1 MINMSGFTNTSFRD
15 LAMIRQKEGEEAVKE
30 KLEDIIRGGVLLLNS
45 AGIDIGP
52 PRNVEV
58 SNGNHATHDSLAS
71 KIEFALED
79 EPSNF
84 SLIEQEYGK
93 IDFES
98 LTEELSYESP
108 EEEKKVLD
116 AGGLKPVDID
126 HILGEDDLPHLD
138 GDEDN
143 DYDKDVDHDEDL
155 ETEIPFEETEEG
167 WRELYSELTSEIA
180 EHGFLEGSYL
190 DPDWTHSDEGLEIDD
205 DIYGEGE
212 QVLEGEE
219 KNAFFTAVHELFHR
233 AQSVELVGKVSGGK
247 TPMEYYESFKQG
259 IEESCRTLTG
269 EVKDLDEFMNATI
282 SKPMKYPLAVYWS
295 EVQEE
300 GMEDEIIPGIARSY
314 QLWRDS
320 GNNEILNASG
330 EMITDKLE
338 ENGVKMPLELPAREA
353 FAHMVSL
360 SLREELNQEKERKNY
375 IQEIEEAYNVLYQ
388 DRREEQTGTELRQ
401 IFEEVYQE
409 EGPVQGT
416 TSEQI
421 QRIQQLQNQYADQY
435 RAQI

>member
-1 MINMSGFTNTSFRD
+1 MSDITDATFRD
-15 LAMIRQKEGEEAVKE
+15 LAMIRQKDGEEAVKE

-45 AGIDIGP
+45 AGIDTGP
-52 PRNVEV
+52 PSHVEV

-79 EPSNF
+79 EPSTPR
-84 SLIEQEYGK
+84 LIDEEYGE
-93 IDFES
+93 IDFEG
-98 LTEELSYESP
+98 LTGEFSDESP
-108 EEEKKVLD
+108 EEEKED
-116 AGGLKPVDID
+116 PEARGLEPVDID
-126 HILGEDDLPHLD
+126 DILGEDDIPYLNY
-138 GDEDN
+138 DEDAEI
-143 DYDKDVDHDEDL
+143 EDL
-155 ETEIPFEETEEG
+155 AIELPFEETEEG
-167 WRELYSELTSEIA
+167 WQEFYSEVMSEIP

-190 DPDWTHSDEGLEIDD
+190 DPDWTHPDEGLEIDD
-205 DIYGEGE
+205 IYGEDE
-212 QVLEGEE
+212 QVLKGEE

-269 EVKDLDEFMNATI
+269 EVKELDEFMNATI

-300 GMEDEIIPGIARSY
+300 GKEDEIIPGIARSY

-320 GNNEILNASG
+320 GNNEILNASR

-338 ENGVKMPLELPAREA
+338 GNGVKMPLELPAREA

-375 IQEIEEAYNVLYQ
+375 IQDIEEAYNVLYQ

-401 IFEEVYQE
+401 IFEEIYQE